1 MTTLKFRQIIKADP
15 MHVKADFKIKISDNI
30 VDSTLEILTTDFKI
44 KISAN
49 IVDFTLEI
57 LTTALPLCRGTTR
70 RK

>member
-1 MTTLKFRQIIKADP
+1 MTTLKFRHIIKADP
-15 MHVKADFKIKISDNI
+15 MYVKA
-30 VDSTLEILTTDFKI
+30 DFKI